1 MGGRLLKEAL
11 KKYKS
16 KYAVIIVSVLF
27 AISHANL
34 PQFISALC
42 LGLLCGGVY
51 VMAKDIKA
59 PITIHVANN
68 LYSSMMTLRARN
80 QLLFV
85 THNFLPVVRKPHFRK

>member
-1 MGGRLLKEAL
+1 
-11 KKYKS
+11 
-16 KYAVIIVSVLF
+16 
-27 AISHANL
+27 
-34 PQFISALC
+34 
-42 LGLLCGGVY
+42 
-51 VMAKDIKA
+51 MAKDIKA